1 MPLENQS
8 EPRSASSNGL
18 FVFLLVVCGSIL
30 GLGVLAR
37 FSAGSVVDDA
47 YMFVRYADRVLSEG
61 RLAWNPGGEATYG
74 PTSCLY
80 LAIVACVRTFATENA
95 AFTAALSSL
104 TAGLCFLGLLFG
116 LIWRYADVPRVG
128 KRLLTLAA
136 FFTIAASAHDVASH
150 FVSGMDTTFALAFLT
165 AYIWIGKSNEC
176 TWSWA
181 GTLWMGL
188 WGGLAFFARPD
199 LLIYSFIVPASMVVF
214 GSDSRRMRH
223 GLWILGLTAAV
234 AGGQVWFASTCF
246 NSPLPLSFY
255 AKGLT
260 LYSSHFVEQ
269 YRLVPI
275 VEGLSYL
282 ASYWYLFLII
292 GSDLAFNFRAWR
304 SRVSA
309 VEKGLLVATFLF
321 LMYYL
326 FFVLQIMPSPQRFYY
341 PTLPALLFLATKGA
355 VRLVERVPETVRREI
370 SAAAF
375 PVHMFLAFVML
386 GCLLPSAL
394 TVSRGV
400 GSRVYRENLLNF
412 DIYANYRERLSAYW
426 FRLDAF
432 SRLPDDLVIA
442 TTEVGCP
449 AAMNPEKQIV
459 DLTGLNE
466 RAFAQEGFSADRLFE
481 TYRPD
486 LIYMPNPHYR
496 GMIEQIANH
505 PHFVENYAHFPASAL
520 GAAMGIAL
528 RRESGYFPLMH
539 DIISGRT
546 GHEEN

>member
-1 MPLENQS
+1 MNGPA
-8 EPRSASSNGL
+8 PRFSLQKGA
-18 FVFLLVVCGSIL
+18 FVFALVICGSIL

-80 LAIVACVRTFATENA
+80 LAVVTGLRIFASENA
-95 AFTAALSSL
+95 AVTAALSSL
-104 TAGLCFLGLLFG
+104 TAGLCFLGLFFG
-116 LIWRYADVPRVG
+116 LIWRYADAPRVG
-128 KRLLTLAA
+128 KRLLILAA
-136 FFTIAASAHDVASH
+136 LFTIAASAHDVASH
-150 FVSGMDTTFALAFLT
+150 FVSGMDTTFALAFLA
-165 AYIWIGKSNEC
+165 AYIWIGKSNERA
-176 TWSWA
+176 WSWA
-181 GTLWMGL
+181 GSLWMGL

-199 LLIYSFIVPASMVVF
+199 LLIYSFLVPASMVVF
-214 GSDSRRMRH
+214 GSDSRMVRH
-223 GLWILGLTAAV
+223 GLWVLGLTAV
-234 AGGQVWFASTCF
+234 VVVGQVWFASAFF

-260 LYSSHFVEQ
+260 LYSSYFVKQ

-309 VEKGLLVATFLF
+309 VDKGLLAATCLF
-321 LMYYL
+321 LVYYL
-326 FFVLQIMPSPQRFYY
+326 LFVLQIMPSPQRFYY
-341 PTLPALLFLATKGA
+341 PTLPALLFLAAQGA
-355 VRLVERVPETVRREI
+355 VRLVDRIPQTIRRET
-370 SAAAF
+370 SAAAA
-375 PVHMFLAFVML
+375 PVHVFLAFLML

-400 GSRVYRENLLNF
+400 GSRVYRGNLLNF
-412 DIYANYRERLSAYW
+412 DIYDNYRERLSTYW
-426 FRLDAF
+426 FGLDAF

-466 RAFAQEGFSADRLFE
+466 TEFAHAGFSADRLFE
-481 TYRPD
+481 TYQAD

-496 GMIEQIANH
+496 RMIEQIANH
-505 PHFVENYAHFPASAL
+505 PNFVENYAYFPASTL

-528 RRESGYFPLMH
+528 RRDSGYYSLMH
-539 DIISGRT
+539 DIVNSRT
-546 GHEEN
+546 GHEEK

>member
-1 MPLENQS
+1 MPVANRITPILS
-8 EPRSASSNGL
+8 LRKGAY
-18 FVFLLVVCGSIL
+18 VFALVICGSIL

-47 YMFVRYADRVLSEG
+47 YMFVRYADHVLSDG

-74 PTSCLY
+74 PTSLLY
-80 LAIVACVRTFATENA
+80 LAVVACMRTFATENA

-116 LIWRYADVPRVG
+116 LIWRYADVTRTG
-128 KRLLTLAA
+128 KRLLILAA
-136 FFTIAASAHDVASH
+136 FFAIAASAHDVASH

-165 AYIWIGKSNEC
+165 AYIWIGKSNER
-176 TWSWA
+176 TWSWS
-181 GTLWMGL
+181 GGLWMGL

-199 LLIYSFIVPASMVVF
+199 LLIYSFLVPASMVVF
-214 GSDSRRMRH
+214 GSDSTRVRH

-234 AGGQVWFASTCF
+234 AGGQAWFASACF

-260 LYSSHFVEQ
+260 LYSSYFVEQ
-269 YRLVPI
+269 YRLVPY

-304 SRVSA
+304 FRVSA
-309 VEKGLLVATFLF
+309 VEKGLLVATCMFLV
-321 LMYYL
+321 YYL

-341 PTLPALLFLATKGA
+341 PTLPALLFLATQGA
-355 VRLVERVPETVRREI
+355 VRLVERIPETVRREF
-370 SAAAF
+370 SAAAS
-375 PVHMFLAFVML
+375 PVYVFMVFLML

-400 GSRVYRENLLNF
+400 GSRVYRGNLLNF

-426 FRLDAF
+426 FRLDVF

-449 AAMNPEKQIV
+449 AAMNPDKQIV

-466 RAFAQEGFSADRLFE
+466 TDFAHEGFSADRLFE

-496 GMIEQIANH
+496 GMIAQIANH

-528 RRESGYFPLMH
+528 RRESGHYPQMH

-546 GHEEN
+546 RHEEN

>member
-1 MPLENQS
+1 MPLANRPA
-8 EPRSASSNGL
+8 PRFSLQKCA
-18 FVFLLVVCGSIL
+18 FVFALVICGSIL

-47 YMFVRYADRVLSEG
+47 FMFVRYADLVLSEG

-74 PTSCLY
+74 PTSLLY
-80 LAIVACVRTFATENA
+80 LAVVAGVRIFATENA

-104 TAGLCFLGLLFG
+104 TAGLCFLGLFFG
-116 LIWRYADVPRVG
+116 LIWRYADAPRRG
-128 KRLLTLAA
+128 KRLLILAA

-165 AYIWIGKSNEC
+165 AYIWIGKSNESA
-176 TWSWA
+176 WSRA
-181 GTLWMGL
+181 GSLWMGL

-199 LLIYSFIVPASMVVF
+199 LLIYSFIVPASIVVF
-214 GSDSRRMRH
+214 GSDSTRVRH

-234 AGGQVWFASTCF
+234 AGGQAWFASACF

-260 LYSSHFVEQ
+260 LYSSYFIEQ
-269 YRLVPI
+269 YRLVPY

-292 GSDLAFNFRAWR
+292 GSDLVFNFRAWR
-304 SRVSA
+304 SSVSA
-309 VEKGLLVATFLF
+309 VDKGLLVATCLF

-326 FFVLQIMPSPQRFYY
+326 LFVLQIMPSPQRFYY
-341 PTLPALLFLATKGA
+341 PTLPALLYLAAQGA
-355 VRLVERVPETVRREI
+355 VRLVARIPETVRREI
-370 SAAAF
+370 TAAAT
-375 PVHMFLAFVML
+375 PVHVFLVFLML

-394 TVSRGV
+394 TVSKGV
-400 GSRVYRENLLNF
+400 GSRVYRGNLLNF
-412 DIYANYRERLSAYW
+412 DIYDNYRERLSSYW
-426 FRLDAF
+426 FGLDVF

-466 RAFAQEGFSADRLFE
+466 TEFAHEGFSADRLFE
-481 TYRPD
+481 TYRAD

-496 GMIEQIANH
+496 GMIEQIVNH
-505 PHFVENYAHFPASAL
+505 RHFVENYAHFPASTL
-520 GAAMGIAL
+520 GAGMGIAL
-528 RRESGYFPLMH
+528 RRDSEYYPPMH
-539 DIISGRT
+539 DIISSRT
-546 GHEEN
+546 GREAN